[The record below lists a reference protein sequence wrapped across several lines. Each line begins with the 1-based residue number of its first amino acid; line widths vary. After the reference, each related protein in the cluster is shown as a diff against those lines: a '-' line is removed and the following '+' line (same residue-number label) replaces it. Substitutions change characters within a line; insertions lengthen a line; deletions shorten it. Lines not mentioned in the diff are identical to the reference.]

1 MATQHSHNM
10 ALKVRSRELWAW
22 LPLIFTGFYFL
33 PFIGS
38 WSSESSVNIAIILLC
53 YVAFIGLYALA
64 LDKRGESVTPY
75 LIAMMLVCSMGS
87 FYTYGT
93 QSLFAYIAYFCGFSF
108 IFPRNIGMLIV
119 LLVVITL
126 NTLFI
131 TPTIS
136 YFYLGSSTLLS
147 VGLFAFGW
155 MEQRER
161 VFRRKAAQSET
172 QIEQLA
178 AIAERERIA
187 RDLHDVLGHSLSSIA
202 LKAELA
208 SKLAD
213 AGQFEKAKCESNEVA
228 ALARALLNETREAVS
243 GLKNIGLAAEVEKSK
258 ALLRDKAI
266 ELQMTTDVVA
276 LDAKQET
283 ALSMVLREATT
294 NLIRHS
300 NAKHV
305 QVTLSHVNDVT
316 RFTIADDGV
325 CQKLKFGNG
334 LNGIKERIE
343 SLSGRF
349 ELQSNP
355 NVVLTVYLP
364 KC

>member
-1 MATQHSHNM
+1 
-10 ALKVRSRELWAW
+10 L
-22 LPLIFTGFYFL
+22 
-33 PFIGS
+33 
-38 WSSESSVNIAIILLC
+38 NIAIILAG
-53 YVAFIGLYALA
+53 YFAFIWLYALA

-75 LIAMMLVCSMGS
+75 LIAMMLVCTIGS

-93 QSLFAYIAYFCGFSF
+93 QSLFAFIAYFCGFSF
-108 IFPRNIGMLIV
+108 RFPRNIGMLVI
-119 LLVVITL
+119 LLVVIIL
-126 NTLFI
+126 NAFFI
-131 TPTIS
+131 TPKMS
-136 YFYLGSSTLLS
+136 YFYLGSATLLS

-161 VFRRKAAQSET
+161 IFRRKEAQSET

-213 AGQFEKAKCESNEVA
+213 AGQFEKVKREANEVA

-243 GLKNIGLAAEVEKSK
+243 GLKNIGLAAEIEKSR

-266 ELQMTTDVVA
+266 ELQVTTDMVT
-276 LDAKQET
+276 LDAQQET

-305 QVTLSHVNDVT
+305 QVRLNHINDVT
-316 RFTIADDGV
+316 CLMIEDDGE
-325 CQKLKFGNG
+325 CQKLQFGNG

-343 SLSGRF
+343 RLSGRF
-349 ELQSNP
+349 EIQSNP
-355 NVVLTVYLP
+355 NVILTVYLP
-364 KC
+364 KR